1 MGTATRRVVREMP
14 CINILQVTETLEEL
28 EPVAAYARVS
38 TEKEEQEDSFERQVE
53 HYTQMISEN
62 PKWRMVEV
70 YADPGISGTRAE
82 KRPNFMRMIQ
92 DCRQGKIKKILVKSI
107 SRFARNTVDALQ
119 YIRELRDLNISVYFE
134 NENIDTMTAGGEV
147 LITILAA
154 MAEQESR
161 TISTN
166 VKWAWQRKFQNGEII
181 LNTGLML
188 GYTKLPNKDEN
199 GYDVY
204 EINEEEAAIVRRIYE
219 EFIAG
224 ATLTRICSRLEA
236 DGIRTKLGKEKWSP
250 MVIQSV
256 LSNEKY
262 TGNAILGKTFKQDVL
277 TKKRQK
283 NDGAMAPMYYVESSH
298 PAIIDPEVFELAK
311 KELAHRKAAKDATV
325 GSSRYTSKYPFSGIL
340 VCGTCGARL
349 RRHVRTMGTGKKV
362 ASWGCSNRIKNGR
375 SECDSHHVREDIMER
390 TYAAALKQM
399 SNNADEVIETV
410 REGAMLA
417 MEPENKERLLKVERD
432 IVATQ
437 ERVLALHKRK
447 VAKQISDEE
456 YDATV
461 KRYATQIEE
470 LQAQQEEYR
479 SAENQYTAVMAW
491 LDAFKKSIS
500 GNGNESSVDALIM
513 KALVEQ
519 IIVWD
524 DRIEVRFKCGATVE
538 QKYVE

>member
-1 MGTATRRVVREMP
+1 MPFLCGNGAGSFTKNRE
-14 CINILQVTETLEEL
+14 I
-28 EPVAAYARVS
+28 
-38 TEKEEQEDSFERQVE
+38 
-53 HYTQMISEN
+53 
-62 PKWRMVEV
+62 
-70 YADPGISGTRAE
+70 
-82 KRPNFMRMIQ
+82 KR
-92 DCRQGKIKKILVKSI
+92 
-107 SRFARNTVDALQ
+107 
-119 YIRELRDLNISVYFE
+119 
-134 NENIDTMTAGGEV
+134 
-147 LITILAA
+147 
-154 MAEQESR
+154 
-161 TISTN
+161 
-166 VKWAWQRKFQNGEII
+166 
-181 LNTGLML
+181 
-188 GYTKLPNKDEN
+188 
-199 GYDVY
+199 
-204 EINEEEAAIVRRIYE
+204 
-219 EFIAG
+219 
-224 ATLTRICSRLEA
+224 
-236 DGIRTKLGKEKWSP
+236 
-250 MVIQSV
+250 
-256 LSNEKY
+256 
-262 TGNAILGKTFKQDVL
+262 
-277 TKKRQK
+277 
-283 NDGAMAPMYYVESSH
+283 
-298 PAIIDPEVFELAK
+298 
-311 KELAHRKAAKDATV
+311 
-325 GSSRYTSKYPFSGIL
+325 
-340 VCGTCGARL
+340 
-349 RRHVRTMGTGKKV
+349 
-362 ASWGCSNRIKNGR
+362 WGCSNRIKNGR